1 MSVLAT
7 VHLVRHGEVFNPDR
21 VLYGRL
27 PGFGLSELGLQM
39 ADGVAD
45 WFSRRAERL
54 QRTPALVAAS
64 PLLRAQQTA
73 TPIAEAF
80 GMPLGTEPDL
90 IEAEND
96 FEGMSQVAA
105 TLKSTPRLWP
115 KLRNPARPSWGEP
128 YVQQVRRMVEV
139 VQRSR
144 DAVVAA
150 DGPGSEAILVSHQL
164 PIWVTRLATEG
175 RPLVHDPRRRECTL
189 TSVTSL
195 VFEQGQ
201 AVPRVE
207 YHEPNAH
214 LLAQAA
220 NLPGA

>member
-27 PGFGLSELGLQM
+27 PGFGLSDLGLQM
-39 ADGVAD
+39 ADGVAE
-45 WFSRRAERL
+45 WFVERANRI
-54 QRTPALVAAS
+54 QRQPAIVAAS
-64 PLLRAQQTA
+64 PLQRAKQTA
-73 TPIAEAF
+73 APIAAAF
-80 GMPLGTEPDL
+80 GKKLETEPNL
-90 IEAEND
+90 IEAENA
-96 FEGMSQVAA
+96 FEGMSNVAA
-105 TLKSTPRLWP
+105 TLKSTPSLWP

-128 YVQQVRRMVEV
+128 YIQQVQRMVEV

-144 DAVVAA
+144 DVAV
-150 DGPGSEAILVSHQL
+150 DTLGPGAEAILVSHQL

-175 RPLVHDPRRRECTL
+175 RPLMHDPRRRECTL

-195 VFEQGQ
+195 VFEDGRER
-201 AVPRVE
+201 PRVE

>member
-39 ADGVAD
+39 ADGVAE
-45 WFSRRAERL
+45 WFVQRANRL
-54 QRTPALVAAS
+54 QRQPAIVAAS
-64 PLLRAQQTA
+64 PLERAQQTA
-73 TPIAEAF
+73 APIAAAF
-80 GMPLGTEPDL
+80 GKKLETEPNL

-96 FEGMSQVAA
+96 FEGMSNVAA

-128 YVQQVRRMVEV
+128 YLQQVQRMVEV

-144 DAVVAA
+144 DVAV
-150 DGPGSEAILVSHQL
+150 DTLGPGAEAILVSHQL

-175 RPLVHDPRRRECTL
+175 RPLMHDPRQRECTL

-195 VFEQGQ
+195 VFEAGSER
-201 AVPRVE
+201 PRVE

>member
-39 ADGVAD
+39 ADGVAE
-45 WFSRRAERL
+45 WFLHRANRL
-54 QRTPALVAAS
+54 QRQPAIVAAS
-64 PLLRAQQTA
+64 PLQRAQQTA
-73 TPIAEAF
+73 APIAAAF
-80 GMPLGTEPDL
+80 GKKLETEPNL

-96 FEGMSQVAA
+96 FEGMSNVAA
-105 TLKSTPRLWP
+105 TLKSTPSLWP
-115 KLRNPARPSWGEP
+115 KLRNPARPTWGEP
-128 YVQQVRRMVEV
+128 YLQQVQRMVEV

-144 DAVVAA
+144 DVAV
-150 DGPGSEAILVSHQL
+150 DTLGPGAEAILVSHQL

-175 RPLVHDPRRRECTL
+175 RPLMHDPRRRECTL

-195 VFEQGQ
+195 VFEQGRER
-201 AVPRVE
+201 PRVE

>member
-27 PGFGLSELGLQM
+27 PGFGLSDLGLQM
-39 ADGVAD
+39 ADGVAE
-45 WFSRRAERL
+45 WFVERANRL
-54 QRTPALVAAS
+54 QRQPAIVAAS
-64 PLLRAQQTA
+64 PLKRAQQTA
-73 TPIAEAF
+73 APIAAAF
-80 GMPLGTEPDL
+80 GKKLETEPNL

-96 FEGMSQVAA
+96 FEGISNVAA
-105 TLKSTPRLWP
+105 TLKSTPSLWP

-128 YVQQVRRMVEV
+128 YIQQVQRMVEV

-144 DAVVAA
+144 DVAV
-150 DGPGSEAILVSHQL
+150 DTLGPGAEAILVSHQL

-175 RPLVHDPRRRECTL
+175 RPLMHDPRQRECTL

-195 VFEQGQ
+195 VFEEGREK
-201 AVPRVE
+201 PRVE

>member
-21 VLYGRL
+21 LLYGRL
-27 PGFGLSELGLQM
+27 PGFGLSDLGLQM
-39 ADGVAD
+39 ADGVAE
-45 WFSRRAERL
+45 WFVERANRI
-54 QRTPALVAAS
+54 QRQPAIVAAS
-64 PLLRAQQTA
+64 PLQRAKQTA
-73 TPIAEAF
+73 APIAAAF
-80 GMPLGTEPDL
+80 GKKLETEPNL
-90 IEAEND
+90 IEAENA
-96 FEGMSQVAA
+96 FEGMSNVAA
-105 TLKSTPRLWP
+105 TLKSTPSLWP

-128 YVQQVRRMVEV
+128 YIQQVQRMVEA

-144 DAVVAA
+144 DVAV
-150 DGPGSEAILVSHQL
+150 DTLGPGAEAILVSHQL

-175 RPLVHDPRRRECTL
+175 RPLMHDPRRRECTL

-195 VFEQGQ
+195 VFEDGRER
-201 AVPRVE
+201 PRVE

>member
-7 VHLVRHGEVFNPDR
+7 VHLVRHGEVHNPDK

-27 PGFGLSELGLQM
+27 PGFGLSDLGHQM
-39 ADGVAD
+39 AESVAE
-45 WFSRRAERL
+45 WFMHRANQL
-54 QRTPALVAAS
+54 QRQPAIVAAS

-73 TPIAEAF
+73 APIAAVF
-80 GMPLGTEPDL
+80 GNKLETELGL

-105 TLKSTPRLWP
+105 TLKRSPRLWP

-128 YVQQVRRMVEV
+128 YTQQVARMVEV

-144 DAVVAA
+144 EVAV
-150 DGPGSEAILVSHQL
+150 DTLGPGAEAILVSHQL

-175 RPLVHDPRRRECTL
+175 RPLAHDPRQRECTL

-195 VFEQGQ
+195 VFEQGA

-207 YHEPNAH
+207 YHEPNQE
-214 LLAQAA
+214 LLAHAA

>member
-27 PGFGLSELGLQM
+27 PGFGLSDLGLQM
-39 ADGVAD
+39 ADGVAE
-45 WFSRRAERL
+45 WFVERANRI
-54 QRTPALVAAS
+54 QRQPAIVAAS
-64 PLLRAQQTA
+64 PLQRAKQTA
-73 TPIAEAF
+73 APIAAAF
-80 GMPLGTEPDL
+80 GKKLETEPNL
-90 IEAEND
+90 IEAVNA
-96 FEGMSQVAA
+96 FEGMSNVAA
-105 TLKSTPRLWP
+105 TLKSTPSLWP

-128 YVQQVRRMVEV
+128 YIQQVQRMVEV

-144 DAVVAA
+144 DVAV
-150 DGPGSEAILVSHQL
+150 DTLGPGAEAILVSHQL

-175 RPLVHDPRRRECTL
+175 RPLMHDPRRRECTL

-195 VFEQGQ
+195 VFEDGRER
-201 AVPRVE
+201 PRVE

>member
-27 PGFGLSELGLQM
+27 PGFGLSDLGLQM
-39 ADGVAD
+39 ADGVAE
-45 WFSRRAERL
+45 WFVERANRL
-54 QRTPALVAAS
+54 QRQPAIVAAS
-64 PLLRAQQTA
+64 PLKRAQQTA
-73 TPIAEAF
+73 APIAAAF
-80 GMPLGTEPDL
+80 GKKLETEPNL

-96 FEGMSQVAA
+96 FEGMSNVAA
-105 TLKSTPRLWP
+105 TLKSTPSLWP

-128 YVQQVRRMVEV
+128 YVQQVQRMVEV

-144 DAVVAA
+144 DVAV
-150 DGPGSEAILVSHQL
+150 DTLGPGAEAILVSHQL

-175 RPLVHDPRRRECTL
+175 RPLMHDPRQRECTL

-195 VFEQGQ
+195 VFEEGRER
-201 AVPRVE
+201 PRVE